1 MIASSVFGVEADSP
15 EVLAALLADGKK
27 IVNFNDEDDEGEL
40 GDPISEAILE
50 HMDQD
55 NKRDFDDVE
64 KAVKHKR
71 KTARIAHLK
80 NLIWRAK
87 AKAKTKGRGRG
98 RGKGKGKGEGG
109 GAVVVELPV
118 DGGGDG
124 DEPLPAP
131 AVAVAPPPVLAPV
144 VVVPPPPAAA
154 AEEGAGNVSISWG
167 KFNIVHRQA
176 AADRSESYFG
186 KCPYH
191 QRDNSSCGTGWLY
204 CTREITVGKGM
215 GHGLDSAQTLR
226 KLKEWLIS
234 GDPLDFQRKEHM
246 KMYRQRTLDPNALMG
261 DAELEQKRIDNWDV
275 LVLAA
280 AFE

>member
-87 AKAKTKGRGRG
+87 AKANT
-98 RGKGKGKGEGG
+98 
-109 GAVVVELPV
+109 
-118 DGGGDG
+118 
-124 DEPLPAP
+124 
-131 AVAVAPPPVLAPV
+131 
-144 VVVPPPPAAA
+144 
-154 AEEGAGNVSISWG
+154 
-167 KFNIVHRQA
+167 
-176 AADRSESYFG
+176 
-186 KCPYH
+186 
-191 QRDNSSCGTGWLY
+191 
-204 CTREITVGKGM
+204 
-215 GHGLDSAQTLR
+215 
-226 KLKEWLIS
+226 
-234 GDPLDFQRKEHM
+234 
-246 KMYRQRTLDPNALMG
+246 
-261 DAELEQKRIDNWDV
+261 
-275 LVLAA
+275 
-280 AFE
+280 